1 MTTLYDISVK
11 DANNDTVQLSTYK
24 GNILLIVN
32 TAIKCGL
39 APQYEELQALYESYQ
54 DQGFYVLDF
63 PSNQFLQSPESS
75 EETNEVCTREYGTT
89 FPRFEKVNV
98 NSSDASPLY
107 KHLKNKQGGMF
118 SSAIKW
124 NFTKFLVDRDGSV
137 IKRYAPTVNPKEIE
151 ADIKVLL

>member
-1 MTTLYDISVK
+1 MSSIYDLSVK
-11 DANNDTVQLSTYK
+11 DTKNETVQLSIFK
-24 GNILLIVN
+24 GKILLIVN

-39 APQYEELQALYESYQ
+39 APQYEELQSLFEKYQ

-63 PSNQFLQSPESS
+63 PSNQFLQSPESA
-75 EETNEVCTREYGTT
+75 EKTDDFCTREYGTT
-89 FPRFEKVNV
+89 FPRFDKVNV
-98 NSSDASPLY
+98 NGSEASPLY
-107 KHLKNKQGGMF
+107 KHLKEQQGGMF

-124 NFTKFLVDRDGSV
+124 NFTKFLVDREGNI

>member
-75 EETNEVCTREYGTT
+75 EET
-89 FPRFEKVNV
+89 
-98 NSSDASPLY
+98 
-107 KHLKNKQGGMF
+107 
-118 SSAIKW
+118 
-124 NFTKFLVDRDGSV
+124 
-137 IKRYAPTVNPKEIE
+137 KE
-151 ADIKVLL
+151 A

>member
-1 MTTLYDISVK
+1 MSTLYDVSVK
-11 DANNDTVQLSTYK
+11 DANNETVELSKYEGK
-24 GNILLIVN
+24 VLLVVN

-39 APQYEELQALYESYQ
+39 APQYEELQSLYEKYQ
-54 DQGFYVLDF
+54 EHGFYVLDF

-75 EETNEVCTREYGTT
+75 EETNDFCTREYGTT

-98 NSSDASPLY
+98 NGSEASPLY
-107 KHLKNKQGGMF
+107 KYLKNQQGGLF

-124 NFTKFLVDRDGSV
+124 NFTKFLVDRDGIV
-137 IKRYAPTVNPKEIE
+137 IKRYAPTVSPKEIE